1 LTGGHYHKYPISE
14 NYLISGNPNIGQRFK
29 PNNVLFCLLA
39 LMNSEKP
46 HSLWNKGFIALL
58 ITQFTVA
65 FNDNAFRWLLVPI
78 GKEYANGDLI
88 RFLGGA
94 FLILPFLLWT
104 SIAGYVTD
112 RFSRRNVVIWC
123 KLVEMLLLAVAVGVI
138 CLGPTAAEA
147 AHSGNGM
154 PLKIII
160 LLGIM
165 FLLGSQAAFFSPSKY
180 GTIPDLV
187 PETSISAANG
197 VVSMLTMLACV
208 SGQILGGYVF
218 FWTTIYE
225 NNLPTDIPGGQHI
238 WITALVLLGAA
249 GLGLFSSFFIPKMKA
264 VAPGAKFPLNPF
276 LQTGRDIAALFS
288 HHNLFWVSIASAF
301 FWGLA
306 ALAQNN
312 IDKFATEFLMV
323 QQQHVTVL
331 AAVLTIGIGIGAVFC
346 GWVSGKRI
354 ELGLVP
360 IGALGMGI
368 FILILGFTPN
378 YATEVKAGY
387 GTPWALPYLFA
398 TVMMLMTGLWA
409 GLYDIPL
416 AAYIQEKS
424 PTTQR
429 GRMIAAYNFMTFSAM
444 FLFIG
449 LGLAGAKVFATFY
462 NHPSLIIWIVT
473 GLSTIAVSIAL
484 AYWFNGPLIIFVLR
498 ILLHVVYRP
507 KFIGLENI
515 PKEGSA
521 LLVSNHVSL
530 LDGLIL
536 YAACPRNIRFLAF
549 EPMVPKFFEGCVR
562 ETGLIKLLPG
572 NPKRIVQA
580 LRTAREALKNGELV
594 GIFAE
599 GGITRNGQMKAFE
612 AGFMSILKGTDNVP
626 VIPCHIG
633 GLHES
638 MFGYKYGDKKII
650 FRPRR
655 LLNDVI
661 IAFGKP
667 IYNPQ
672 YPQQVQLAV
681 QELGVDTYR
690 EHNTKLLPI
699 PARSLIKTCR
709 QRGWKLLFADSS
721 GIQFSGYKFLAAA
734 LISRQLLKKYVL
746 GSREEEP
753 HVGVLAPMSVGGCIL
768 NAALSLDRRVPVDL
782 NFTFGTD
789 GINYCIKQAG
799 IKHVLTSRKVI
810 DRFPDL
816 KLDAEI
822 ICSEDLIPKVS
833 FWTKIDCLGD
843 ATILPRWILEKFL
856 GLHRKGLN
864 DELAT
869 LIYTSGSTGRPKGVM
884 LTNNNLAE
892 VGRGFVG
899 ALHLNSKDTV
909 LGFLPF
915 FHAFG
920 FMGNFWLPIFCGGS
934 GVFHFSPLEPKKI
947 GEMARKY
954 PVTFLASTPTFL
966 RNFLRRCPKEY
977 FEHIHTVMCGAEK
990 LPIDLID
997 AWEKRYGV
1005 RPSEGFGATEL
1016 SPLPATN
1023 VPENRVFD
1031 HFHIYRKDGSIGR
1044 AIINVVVK
1052 VIDWETGA
1060 DLPPNEIGMII
1071 VKGTIVMKG
1080 YYKQPEL
1087 TAEVLKNGWYITGD
1101 IGKMDEDG
1109 FLWITGRQ
1117 TRISKIAG
1125 EMIPHILIEEEIQ
1138 KIVAKTKT
1146 SDEQSEQAEH
1156 SAEPLIAVTALPH
1169 STRGEQIIVL
1179 HKELPLTSQEII
1191 EQMIANGLP
1200 HLWIPHLDGFLRV
1213 DSIPVLGTGK
1223 LDLAAIKS
1231 KAEEIHRNES

>member
-1 LTGGHYHKYPISE
+1 
-14 NYLISGNPNIGQRFK
+14 
-29 PNNVLFCLLA
+29 
-39 LMNSEKP
+39 MNSEKP
-46 HSLWNKGFIALL
+46 QSLWNKGFIALL

-94 FLILPFLLWT
+94 FLIIPFLLWT

-112 RFSRRNVVIWC
+112 RFSRRNAMIWC
-123 KLVEMLLLAVAVGVI
+123 KLVEMLLLAIAVGVI
-138 CLGPTAAEA
+138 CLGPTTETVTTN
-147 AHSGNGM
+147 SGI
-154 PLKIII
+154 PLKIIA

-197 VVSMLTMLACV
+197 VVAMLTMLACV

-225 NNLPTDIPGGQHI
+225 NNVPTGIPGGVHI

-249 GLGLFSSFFIPKMKA
+249 TIGLLASFFIPKMNAVDPKA
-264 VAPGAKFPLNPF
+264 SFPLNPF
-276 LQTGRDIAALFS
+276 LQTGRDLATLFS
-288 HHNLFWVSIASAF
+288 HHKLFWVSIASAF

-331 AAVLTIGIGIGAVFC
+331 AAVLTIGIGIGAIFC

-360 IGALGMGI
+360 IGAFGMGF

-378 YATEVKAGY
+378 HNPEVQAGF
-387 GTPWALPYLFA
+387 GTPLSLPYLFA
-398 TVMMLMTGLWA
+398 TIMMLMTGLWA

-444 FLFIG
+444 LLFIG
-449 LGLAGAKVFATFY
+449 LGLAGAKIFELFFS
-462 NHPSLIIWIVT
+462 HPSLSIWITT
-473 GLSTIAVSIAL
+473 GLFTIAVSIAL
-484 AYWFNGPLIIFVLR
+484 AYWFNASFIIFSLR

-507 KFIGLENI
+507 KFVGLENI
-515 PKEGSA
+515 PKEGGA
-521 LLVSNHVSL
+521 LLISNHISL
-530 LDGLIL
+530 LDGLLL
-536 YAACPRNIRFLAF
+536 YAASPRNIRFLAF

-580 LRTAREALKNGELV
+580 LKAAREALKNGEVV

-612 AGFMSILKGTDNVP
+612 AGFMSILKGIENVP
-626 VIPCHIG
+626 VIPCHIN
-633 GLHES
+633 GLYES
-638 MFGYKYGDKKII
+638 MFSYKYGDKKITLS
-650 FRPRR
+650 PRR
-655 LLNDVI
+655 LLTDVI

-667 IYNPQ
+667 IYNPK

-681 QELGVDTYR
+681 QELGVDTYQ

-699 PARSLIKTCR
+699 PARTLIRTCR
-709 QRGWKLLFADSS
+709 RRGWKLMFADST
-721 GIQFSGYKFLAAA
+721 GLRLSGYKFLAAA
-734 LISRQLLKKYVL
+734 LVSRRLLNKHVL
-746 GSREEEP
+746 DSRNEEP
-753 HVGVLAPMSVGGCIL
+753 HVGVLAPMSVGGCVL
-768 NAALSLDRRVPVDL
+768 NAALTLDRRVSVDL
-782 NFTFGTD
+782 NFTFGVE
-789 GINYCIKQAG
+789 GINSCIKQAG
-799 IKHVLTSRKVI
+799 IKHVLTSRKVL
-810 DRFPDL
+810 DRYADL
-816 KLDAEI
+816 DQKLDAKV
-822 ICSEDLIPKVS
+822 ICSEDLIPNVS
-833 FWTKIDCLGD
+833 FWTKIDCFGD
-843 ATILPRWILEKFL
+843 ATILPRCLLEWVL
-856 GLHRKGLN
+856 GLRQKGLN
-864 DELAT
+864 DELT
-869 LIYTSGSTGRPKGVM
+869 TIIYTSGSTGRPKGVM

-892 VGRGFVG
+892 VGRGFTS
-899 ALHLNSKDTV
+899 AMRLNENDVV

-966 RNFLRRCPKEY
+966 RNFWRRCPKED
-977 FEHIHTVMCGAEK
+977 FEHVHTVMCGAEK

-997 AWEKRYGV
+997 AWEQKYGI

-1023 VPENRVFD
+1023 VPESRVFD
-1031 HFHIYRKDGSIGR
+1031 QFHLYRKDGSIGR
-1044 AIINVVVK
+1044 AIMNVAVK
-1052 VIDWETGA
+1052 VIDWETGI
-1060 DLPPNEIGMII
+1060 DLPPNEIGMIV

-1087 TAEVLKNGWYITGD
+1087 TSEVLKDGWYITGD
-1101 IGKMDEDG
+1101 IGRMDEDG

-1138 KIVAKTKT
+1138 KIVTQTSAKT
-1146 SDEQSEQAEH
+1146 EQTSEQTSEQTNDF
-1156 SAEPLIAVTALPH
+1156 AEPIIAVTALPH
-1169 STRGEQIIVL
+1169 PTRGEQIIVL
-1179 HKELPLTSQEII
+1179 HRELPFTPQEII
-1191 EQMIANGLP
+1191 EQMVANGLP
-1200 HLWIPHLDGFLRV
+1200 HLWIPHLDGFLKV

-1223 LDLAAIKS
+1223 LDLAAIKR
-1231 KAEEIHRNES
+1231 KATENYNNE

>member
-1 LTGGHYHKYPISE
+1 
-14 NYLISGNPNIGQRFK
+14 
-29 PNNVLFCLLA
+29 
-39 LMNSEKP
+39 MNSEKP
-46 HSLWNKGFIALL
+46 QSLWNKGFIALL

-94 FLILPFLLWT
+94 FLIVPFLIWT

-112 RFSRRNVVIWC
+112 RFSRRNAMIWC
-123 KLVEMLLLAVAVGVI
+123 KLVELLLLAAAIGVI

-147 AHSGNGM
+147 ASSGGGM
-154 PLKIII
+154 PFKMIL

-225 NNLPTDIPGGQHI
+225 TINGERLPTKTGIPGGEHV
-238 WITALVLLGAA
+238 WITAVVLLGAA
-249 GLGLFSSFFIPKMKA
+249 AIGLLAGFFIPKMKA
-264 VAPGAKFPLNPF
+264 VDPNAKFPLNPF
-276 LQTGRDIAALFS
+276 LQTGRDLAALFS
-288 HHNLFWVSIASAF
+288 HHKLFLISIASAF

-323 QQQHVTVL
+323 QQQHVTIL
-331 AAVLTIGIGIGAVFC
+331 AAVLTIGIGIGAVIC
-346 GWVSGKRI
+346 GWISGKRI

-360 IGALGMGI
+360 IGAFGMGF

-378 YATEVKAGY
+378 YPNEVAKGF
-387 GTPWALPYLFA
+387 GTPLSLPYLFA
-398 TVMMLMTGLWA
+398 AAMMLMTGLWA

-424 PTTQR
+424 PPVQR

-449 LGLAGAKVFATFY
+449 LGLAGAKVFEIFFS
-462 NHPSLIIWIVT
+462 HPSLLIWIAT
-473 GLSTIAVSIAL
+473 GLFTIVVSIAL
-484 AYWFNGPLIIFVLR
+484 AYWFNGPFIIFSLR

-507 KFIGLENI
+507 KFVGLENI
-515 PKEGSA
+515 PKEGGA

-536 YAACPRNIRFLAF
+536 YAACPRNTRFLAF

-580 LRTAREALKNGELV
+580 LKTAREALKNGELV

-612 AGFMSILKGTDNVP
+612 PGFMSILKGVENVP

-633 GLHES
+633 GLYES
-638 MFGYKYGDKKII
+638 MFSYKYGDKKIT
-650 FRPRR
+650 FFPRR

-672 YPQQVQLAV
+672 YPQQVQRAV

-699 PARSLIKTCR
+699 PARTLIKTCR
-709 QRGWKLLFADSS
+709 QRGWKLLFADST
-721 GIQFSGYKFLAAA
+721 GIRLSGYKFLAAV
-734 LISRQLLKKYVL
+734 LISRRLLKKYVL
-746 GSREEEP
+746 GSRDEEP
-753 HVGVLAPMSVGGCIL
+753 HVGVLAPMSVGGCVL
-768 NAALSLDRRVPVDL
+768 NSALTLDRRVPVDL
-782 NFTFGTD
+782 NFTFGVE

-799 IKHVLTSRKVI
+799 IKHVLTSRKVVE
-810 DRFPDL
+810 RYPNL
-816 KLDAEI
+816 KLDAKI

-833 FWTKIDCLGD
+833 FLMKMDCLGD
-843 ATILPRWILEKFL
+843 ATILPRRILEWVL
-856 GLHRKGLN
+856 GLRKKGLN
-864 DELAT
+864 DELT
-869 LIYTSGSTGRPKGVM
+869 TIIYTSGSTGRPKGVM

-899 ALHLNSKDTV
+899 AMGLNKKDIV

-954 PVTFLASTPTFL
+954 PVTFIASTPTFL
-966 RNFLRRCPKEY
+966 RNFLRRCDKKD
-977 FEHIHTVMCGAEK
+977 FEHVHTVMCGAEK

-997 AWEKRYGV
+997 AWEQKYGV

-1016 SPLPATN
+1016 SPVPTTN
-1023 VPENRVFD
+1023 VPESRVFD
-1031 HFHIYRKDGSIGR
+1031 QFHTYRKDGSIGR
-1044 AIINVVVK
+1044 AIINVAVK

-1060 DLPPNEIGMII
+1060 DLPPNEIGMIV
-1071 VKGTIVMKG
+1071 VKGSIVMKG

-1101 IGKMDEDG
+1101 VGKMDEDG

-1138 KIVAKTKT
+1138 KIVTKT
-1146 SDEQSEQAEH
+1146 LGEPEQTEESV
-1156 SAEPLIAVTALPH
+1156 EPLIAVTALPH
-1169 STRGEQIIVL
+1169 PTRGEQIIVL
-1179 HKELPLTSQEII
+1179 HRELPFAPQEII

-1200 HLWIPHLDGFLRV
+1200 HVWIPHLDGFLKV

-1223 LDLAAIKS
+1223 LDLAAIKQ
-1231 KAEEIHRNES
+1231 KAAEIHARENNKGL